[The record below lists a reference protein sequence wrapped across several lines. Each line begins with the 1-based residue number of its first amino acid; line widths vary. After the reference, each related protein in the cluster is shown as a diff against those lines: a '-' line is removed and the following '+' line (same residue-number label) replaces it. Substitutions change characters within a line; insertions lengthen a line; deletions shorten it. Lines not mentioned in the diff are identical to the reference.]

1 MKNEIKKIYI
11 YDKNKRKHR
20 EKKKKKH
27 LNSDYLQP
35 LNNSRDFGYE

>member
-1 MKNEIKKIYI
+1 MTKTKENIGK
-11 YDKNKRKHR
+11 
-20 EKKKKKH
+20 KKKKKH